1 MAQGGIKP
9 VPSLEAFWHMGNLL
23 NQVSYSGTPSQIN
36 NLPYQ
41 TSMAT
46 HTDNSNFKVKC
57 FFLFTDTSN
66 HLLISKLHKAQLQS
80 TLNFPTPDTVCSC
93 N

>member
-1 MAQGGIKP
+1 
-9 VPSLEAFWHMGNLL
+9 MGNLL

-46 HTDNSNFKVKC
+46 HTDNSNFKVEC
-57 FFLFTDTSN
+57 FFCLPT
-66 HLLISKLHKAQLQS
+66 LLTI
-80 TLNFPTPDTVCSC
+80 N
-93 N
+93 